1 MHCIVRRVASSMG
14 AAMKM
19 LITVALGMGL
29 ISDIARAAEKPV
41 YLSCHGKR
49 PTGHPGRANRIGVQ
63 FSRQQSAREPET
75 GGRPPSVRPWTQ
87 ACIN

>member
-41 YLSCHGKR
+41 YLSCHGKKNVD
-49 PTGHPGRANRIGVQ
+49 AGVK
-63 FSRQQSAREPET
+63 SA
-75 GGRPPSVRPWTQ
+75 GFGQLYLNSY
-87 ACIN
+87 